1 MHLKEGS
8 FLKGG
13 EFRIEKKMG
22 QGGFGITYLGVQ
34 VGLNRKV
41 AIKEFFMKEY
51 CNRDEDTS
59 RVTVPS
65 VGSQVQVERFRE
77 KFVKEAQTI
86 ASLENNHI
94 IRIYDVFQENGT
106 AYYVMEYHDHGSLSE
121 LVKHRGKLAE
131 ADAVSYIRQMA
142 GALQY
147 IHGRKIAHLDIK
159 PGNVLLDSN
168 GHAVLIDFGMSKH
181 YDEEGEQTSTH
192 PAGVSHGYAPLEQ
205 YKKGGVATF
214 SPASDIYS
222 LGATL
227 YKLVTGV
234 TPPDATEVEPEELSA
249 SLSGVSVQT
258 RKAILQAMQLKSK
271 DRPQSVDEFLSLL
284 DASEAEVVVDDE
296 RTDLDVALPAPKPL
310 PQPRRWFVPVLVCLI
325 AVLGIFG
332 LMQIP
337 GFGGDDDESLSPDTL
352 VHLDTVAVSLPVA
365 NESMS
370 NHRKTKSD
378 GIAEVSNPVVETAST
393 TTSLYVSTSPSGA
406 TVYIDGKKIGKSPIE
421 GNEIARGKHTVKIEQ
436 DGYETFTKKYTF
448 DDEPIIINEVLAA
461 LATEPVSTSKKEDVP
476 QIDSDA
482 VEVPVT
488 TDVVT
493 SNPAMQQKETPT
505 PKPLEMTHMG
515 MINGHEY
522 VDLGL
527 SVKWAT
533 QNIGASRSSDYGDYF
548 AWGEVTPKKKY
559 TDENCSTYNKPMSDI
574 SGDSFYDAASYNW
587 GGSWRLPTYKE
598 MQELVDKCKWTWTNI
613 AGHKGYM
620 VKGPNGLNI
629 FLPAGGF
636 RIGRTRAAKG
646 IGVFYQT
653 STSNDTDARMSWFLV
668 YLKQQQESLSLGAMN
683 RSYGA
688 CIRPVS
694 D

>member
-1 MHLKEGS
+1 MKLSIGT
-8 FLKGG
+8 FLQGDKY
-13 EFRIEKKMG
+13 RIDKVLG
-22 QGGFGITYLGVQ
+22 QGGFGITYLGTH

-51 CNRDEDTS
+51 CERDNDTS
-59 RVTVPS
+59 RVSLGTS
-65 VGSQVQVERFRE
+65 GSRVMVERFRQ
-77 KFVKEAQTI
+77 KFLKEAQSI
-86 ASLENNHI
+86 AALDHPNI

-352 VHLDTVAVSLPVA
+352 VHLDTVAVPFPNA
-365 NESMS
+365 DESMS
-370 NHRKTKSD
+370 TKPD
-378 GIAEVSNPVVETAST
+378 NIVEVPTPFVEAAPT

-406 TVYIDGKKIGKSPIE
+406 TVYVDGKKIGKTPIE
-421 GNEIARGKHTVKIEQ
+421 GDEFARGKHTVKIALE
-436 DGYETFTKKYTF
+436 GYETYSKKYNF
-448 DDEPIIINEVLAA
+448 ENKSVVINETLVAIRSSVSAA
-461 LATEPVSTSKKEDVP
+461 SGT
-476 QIDSDA
+476 
-482 VEVPVT
+482 
-488 TDVVT
+488 
-493 SNPAMQQKETPT
+493 
-505 PKPLEMTHMG
+505 
-515 MINGHEY
+515 INGHEY

-533 QNIGASRSSDYGDYF
+533 MNVGADNPGDYGDYF
-548 AWGEVTPKKKY
+548 AWGEVNPKSEY
-559 TDENCSTYNKPMSDI
+559 TDANSVTYEKDMDNI
-574 SGDSFYDAASYNW
+574 SGNSQYDAARYHW
-587 GGSWRLPTYKE
+587 GGSWRLPTMKE
-598 MQELVDKCKWTWTNI
+598 LEELNEKCRWIWSKEN
-613 AGHKGYM
+613 GYSGCT
-620 VKGPNGLNI
+620 VVGPNGNRI
-629 FLPAGGF
+629 FLPAAGYFNGTSTDHVGKECYYWGGSPCEYNNESAYRLYIISGF
-636 RIGRTRAAKG
+636 RNVSWNKRCYGRS
-646 IGVFYQT
+646 V
-653 STSNDTDARMSWFLV
+653 
-668 YLKQQQESLSLGAMN
+668 
-683 RSYGA
+683 
-688 CIRPVS
+688 RPVS
-694 D
+694 E